1 MGGGY
6 ENMISLSEGKT
17 VSPLIILK
25 CMRLPACLI
34 LQCQIQN
41 KFQNVTAIRN
51 SRDSINFFRKYFFK
65 EQSYMIFL
73 AIFEDFFAGALQ
85 KHGTKAGIARCPLRR
100 FRSGSYSSA
109 AFYRRRY
116 GVGGSDRPH
125 PVADFRTGCG
135 SMNAAVF
142 PRPLNLTLPHSAE
155 QETRKND

>member
-1 MGGGY
+1 MGGGCG
-6 ENMISLSEGKT
+6 NMISLSEGKT

-41 KFQNVTAIRN
+41 KFQNVTATKN
-51 SRDSINFFRKYFFK
+51 SRYSINFFRKYFFK

-73 AIFEDFFAGALQ
+73 AIFEDFFAGAAQ
-85 KHGTKAGIARCPLRR
+85 KHGTKAGIAHGLSRR
-100 FRSGSYSSA
+100 FRSGSYSGA
-109 AFYRRRY
+109 AFYRKRY
-116 GVGGSDRPH
+116 GAGGYGRPR

-135 SMNAAVF
+135 SMKAAVF
-142 PRPLNLTLPHSAE
+142 PSPLNLTLPHSAE